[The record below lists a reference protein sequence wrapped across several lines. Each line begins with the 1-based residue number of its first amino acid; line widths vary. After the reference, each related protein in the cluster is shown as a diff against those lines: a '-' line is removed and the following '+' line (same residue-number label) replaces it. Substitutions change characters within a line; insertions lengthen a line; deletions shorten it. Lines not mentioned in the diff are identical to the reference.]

1 MLWEYFLMIFLLLEI
16 EFIEEFFFLFF
27 GELVLG
33 IIVGSEI
40 CRNCKGKK
48 NLRVVYENMLEI
60 VF

>member
-40 CRNCKGKK
+40 R
-48 NLRVVYENMLEI
+48 
-60 VF
+60 